1 MNFQALAQ
9 PGKIG
14 ALTLKNRLV
23 APAVNNNYTQAGFM
37 SQLSIDSYLERAK
50 GGAGLI
56 ITEATSVDY
65 PLSRSVLNPALDD
78 DRYID
83 GFSKIAEGC
92 HAYGAKV
99 LVQLNHVGRQTKKRA
114 TGMAPVAPSAI
125 GGNSP
130 LYPDPPRVLTLEEI
144 DGIFDQFA
152 QAALRAKKS
161 GCDGVEL
168 NMGHGYLVNNF
179 LSPLSNQRTDE
190 YGGLSGGIR
199 FAANVVKAIKA
210 LCGEAFVVVCRING
224 DDFVQKNGN
233 TIVETQLIAQEL
245 EKAGADAIN
254 VSGGMRDSE
263 QNFNDHT
270 CGTPHGSWLSLA
282 ERIKRT
288 VSIPVIAVKRIT
300 PAQAAEAV
308 ASGAVDFIALGKQSI
323 ADPAFAQ
330 KILENRLD
338 DLIPC
343 TSCCQGCYDKLWMW
357 SPITCLLNPEAGK
370 TQAQMEAHR
379 SLRGQ
384 SRVLVAGAGPAG
396 CELAAELASMGHRVT
411 LIEKEDRIGGSYAYS
426 AMTQRKCEV
435 GAALRYLQHRLDQTG
450 VDVRLHTPLTQ
461 ELLDSERFDV
471 VVNATGAAFVHSMH
485 PGDGLPLVLDPKQAM
500 LRKDEIGPY
509 VAIITCSYGCPWTC
523 RAVHHPIPD
532 DIVGMETS
540 ETHACS
546 AGFAAADLAEE
557 LADCGKKVEILT
569 ERAAFVQGI
578 GFTNRNYML
587 KRFFT
592 KNISVSNEVKVLSL
606 IPGGMLCEKDGMTFK
621 VAADCV
627 VVSCKQRASASVKE
641 LLQGCAA
648 TYYEVGDCAQIGNA
662 LEAIHSAYH
671 LAERITLEQA
681 NCSAN

>member
-1 MNFQALAQ
+1 MKFQALAQ

-23 APAVNNNYTQAGFM
+23 APAINNNYTHAGFM
-37 SQLSIDSYLERAK
+37 SQLSVDSYLERAR

-65 PLSRSVLNPALDD
+65 PLSRSVMNPALDD

-83 GFSKIAEGC
+83 GFAKIAEVC
-92 HAYGAKV
+92 HAYDAKV
-99 LVQLNHVGRQTKKRA
+99 VVQLNHVGRQTKKRA
-114 TGMAPVAPSAI
+114 TGMDPVAPSPI

-144 DGIFDQFA
+144 EGVFQQFA

-190 YGGLSGGIR
+190 YGGLAGGIR

-210 LCGEAFVVVCRING
+210 LCGSDFVVICRING

-270 CGTPHGSWLSLA
+270 CGTPHGSWLSMA

-288 VSIPVIAVKRIT
+288 VNIPVIVVKRIT
-300 PAQAAEAV
+300 PDQAEQAV
-308 ASGAVDFIALGKQSI
+308 ADGAVDFIALGKQSI
-323 ADPAFAQ
+323 ADPAFAE
-330 KILENRLD
+330 KILNNRLD
-338 DLIPC
+338 DMIPC

-357 SPITCLLNPEAGK
+357 APVTCLLNPETSM
-370 TQAQMEAHR
+370 TQEAIAHHR
-379 SLRGQ
+379 SLRGD
-384 SRVLVAGAGPAG
+384 SRVLVVGAGPAG
-396 CELAAELASMGHRVT
+396 CEAAAELAAMGHHVT

-435 GAALRYLQHRLDQTG
+435 AHAIRYLKHRLEQTG
-450 VDVRLHTPLTQ
+450 VDVRLNTPLTSALLQ
-461 ELLDSERFDV
+461 EGSFDV
-471 VVNATGAAFVHSMH
+471 VVNATGADFVNGMQS
-485 PGDGLPLVLDPKQAM
+485 GEGLPLVLDPKEAM

-509 VAIITCSYGCPWTC
+509 VAIVTCSYGCPWTC
-523 RAVHHPIPD
+523 RVVHRPIPD
-532 DIVGMETS
+532 DVVGMETS

-569 ERAAFVQGI
+569 EREAFVQGI

-592 KNISVSNEVKVLSL
+592 KNISVSNRIKVLSL
-606 IPGGMLCEKDGMTFK
+606 VPGGLLCEKEGMRFT

-627 VVSCKQRASASVKE
+627 VISYKQRANADVKE
-641 LLQGCAA
+641 MLKNCGAA
-648 TYYEVGDCAQIGNA
+648 YYEVGDSAQIGNA
-662 LEAIHSAYH
+662 LEAIHSAYQ
-671 LAERITLEQA
+671 LAEQITKNGKTVL
-681 NCSAN
+681 